1 MNDAMWSVESSFFSD
16 AKKNGVF
23 FLKNRNMHGIMKKN
37 CTHQLPN
44 GMINDSKP
52 EITVTAARP
61 VIQTILKC
69 GNSGSVFVILL
80 IACKKRMPHVQQRKV
95 I

>member
-1 MNDAMWSVESSFFSD
+1 MWSAENSFFRD

-23 FLKNRNMHGIMKKN
+23 FLKNRSMHGIMKKN

-44 GMINDSKP
+44 GMTNDSKP
-52 EITVTAARP
+52 EITVMAARP

-69 GNSGSVFVILL
+69 GNSSSVFVILL
-80 IACKKRMPHVQQRKV
+80 IDCKKRMPHVQQRKV